1 MSRQVGRTTNAA
13 RAPRTR
19 RARVLAVLA
28 CLPLALAACSG
39 GSGDASATGSATSS
53 APAVTT
59 SASSPPAVT
68 TSASGASS
76 GSTATSSAT
85 SSTCDTSGFA
95 TSVPGDTALSKLTVS
110 GLRVGQQPCYDR
122 LVIDLSGDASV
133 KPGYQVRYVPTVL
146 DEGAGNPVT
155 LRGAAFLRV
164 TVGAPAYDQTGQPTY
179 IPSNRAE
186 AADVTG
192 FSSFKQV
199 AWAGSFEGM
208 SSFGVG
214 VREEL
219 PFKVS
224 VLTDDGLTRLV
235 VDVAHAAS

>member
-1 MSRQVGRTTNAA
+1 MSPLLGRTTDAKGA
-13 RAPRTR
+13 RRTP
-19 RARVLAVLA
+19 RARVLATLA
-28 CLPLALAACSG
+28 CLPLALAACGG
-39 GSGDASATGSATSS
+39 GSEGAPATGS
-53 APAVTT
+53 TT
-59 SASSPPAVT
+59 SSPPT
-68 TSASGASS
+68 TSASGASAS
-76 GSTATSSAT
+76 GTSGGSTGSSAATST
-85 SSTCDTSGFA
+85 TCDTSGFA
-95 TSVPGDTALSKLTVS
+95 TTVPGDTALSKLTVS

-192 FSSFKQV
+192 FTSLKQV

-224 VLTDDGLTRLV
+224 VLTDDGLTRLA